1 MVTTRIALITGASSG
16 IGRELARLYAED
28 GYDLLLVARRGD
40 ELSNL
45 AKELIE
51 RYQRQ
56 VWVHVEDLSS
66 PQAAKHIF
74 DKCHDLELT
83 IDALVNN
90 AGFGHL
96 NEFVDA
102 DQQRTSQMIQV
113 NAAVLVALTGYFL
126 PMMKHRNRGHVLNVS
141 STAAFQPG
149 PLMAV
154 YYATKAFVLSFSEAL
169 SFELRHSAVTVT
181 ALCPGPTKTGFGDTA
196 GMQKTELFNS
206 PNVLTVDRVAQA
218 GFRAAKRGTR
228 VCIPGFFNK
237 LLIAGVRFCPRWIV
251 MKIVYRVQSNR
262 R

>member
-1 MVTTRIALITGASSG
+1 MTALITGASSG
-16 IGRELARLYAED
+16 IGRELAKLYAAD
-28 GYDLLLVARRGD
+28 GYDLLLVARRGG
-40 ELSNL
+40 ELGNL
-45 AKELIE
+45 ANELTE
-51 RYQRQ
+51 KYRYR
-56 VWVHVEDLSS
+56 VWIHVEDLSD
-66 PQAAKHIF
+66 PEAAQHIY
-74 DKCHDLELT
+74 DKCVELDLT

-102 DQQRTSQMIQV
+102 DQHRLNQMIQV
-113 NAAVLVALTGYFL
+113 NVAVLVALTGYFL
-126 PMMKHRNRGHVLNVS
+126 PLMKQRNRGHVLNIS

-169 SFELRHSAVTVT
+169 SFELRQSAVSVT

-196 GMQKTELFNS
+196 GMQKTELFDS
-206 PNVLTVDRVAQA
+206 PNVLAVERVALA

-228 VCIPGFFNK
+228 VCIPGMLNK
-237 LLIAGVRFCPRWIV
+237 LLIAGVRFCPRWLVMVIV
-251 MKIVYRVQSNR
+251 HRVQSNR